1 MVLTLVTLAAAC
13 GGDSETGREGGAA
26 GDGGEFDS
34 PEAIAQVLGCSG
46 FEEGDSEELG
56 VDEDGTCQLQEEEIH
71 VYTFA
76 RTEARDT
83 YIEIAKQFGGEYVIG
98 DNWAVQYDDNSV
110 GKVVIERL
118 GGERV

>member
-1 MVLTLVTLAAAC
+1 MVLTLVALAAAC
-13 GGDSETGREGGAA
+13 GGDGETGREGGAA

-56 VDEDGTCQLQEEEIH
+56 VDEDGTCRLQEEEIH

-110 GKVVIERL
+110 GKAVIERL